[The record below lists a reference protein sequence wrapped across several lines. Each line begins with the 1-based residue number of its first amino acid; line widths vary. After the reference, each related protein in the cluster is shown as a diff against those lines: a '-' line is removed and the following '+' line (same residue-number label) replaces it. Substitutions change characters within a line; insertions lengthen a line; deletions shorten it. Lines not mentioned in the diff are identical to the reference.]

1 MKGRS
6 GHRSMKANILIV
18 DDEKYNLD
26 AIRRVL
32 RKEENYQ
39 LFFAESGDEALDI
52 LRNNAHM
59 HMIITDQRMPGMSG
73 IELLQRSLKISPF
86 SIRMILTAFTDS
98 NDMIDAINKGH
109 VYRYIIKPWNPE
121 ELKIN
126 IKLGLDYYKA
136 VAEKLKLVEELRIKS
151 RLLEKQNVELR
162 KLADMKSRFLV
173 VSSHELRTP
182 ATIISGSL
190 ELLQINN
197 KNFSDEQNKTLNNAA
212 AGSRRLNKIIET
224 FFEMVKLDSQT
235 TNFNLN
241 DVFFNDLIRAVISR
255 LKNIFDKRKLDVEIL
270 SDQELWLRVDQ
281 QKIYMVFE
289 NLISNAI
296 KFTPDEGKIFISW
309 KYVDEKLARISIQDT
324 GVGIP
329 PDEQHKI
336 FDTFYQLHNVNH
348 HHSSEYE
355 FMGGGPGL
363 GLSICKQ
370 IIESHQGKIWVESE
384 GSQKGSTFHITLP
397 LMHKETPK
405 E

>member
-1 MKGRS
+1 
-6 GHRSMKANILIV
+6 MKANILIV
-18 DDEKYNLD
+18 DDEKFNLD

-32 RKEENYQ
+32 RKEKDYNLY
-39 LFFAESGDEALDI
+39 FANNGDEALDI
-52 LRNNAHM
+52 LRNNSQM
-59 HMIITDQRMPGMSG
+59 HMIITDQRMPGMTG
-73 IELLQRSLKISPF
+73 IELLQKSLRIAPF
-86 SIRMILTAFTDS
+86 AIRIILTAFTDS

-197 KNFSDEQNKTLNNAA
+197 KNLSNEQNKTLHNAIS
-212 AGSRRLNKIIET
+212 GSKRLNKIIET
-224 FFEMVKLDSQT
+224 FFEMVKLDSQSS
-235 TNFNLN
+235 NFNLN
-241 DVFFNDLIRAVISR
+241 DVYFNDLIRAVISR
-255 LKNIFDKRKLDVEIL
+255 SKNIFDKRKLNVEIL
-270 SDQELWLRVDQ
+270 SEKQLWLRVDQ
-281 QKIYMVFE
+281 KKIYMVFE

-296 KFTPDEGKIFISW
+296 KFTPDSGKILISW
-309 KYVDEKLARISIQDT
+309 EEQDNNFAKISIKDT
-324 GVGIP
+324 GIGIP
-329 PDEQHKI
+329 AEEQNKI

-348 HHSSEYE
+348 HHSSDYE

-363 GLSICKQ
+363 GLAICKQ
-370 IIESHQGKIWVESE
+370 IIENHSGKIWVESKGKKQ
-384 GSQKGSTFHITLP
+384 GSVFNVTLP
-397 LMHKETPK
+397 VKIKE
-405 E
+405 EQE